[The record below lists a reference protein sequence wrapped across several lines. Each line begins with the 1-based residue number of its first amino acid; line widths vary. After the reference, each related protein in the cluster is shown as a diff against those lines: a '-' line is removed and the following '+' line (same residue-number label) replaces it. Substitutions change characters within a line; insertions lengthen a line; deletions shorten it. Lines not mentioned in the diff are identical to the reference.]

1 MHYQRRSR
9 GGSFPLGKIFLG
21 IVIPLIVVMGA
32 IRIYNNYDF
41 EIFEPEHLHQRAI
54 TKLAD
59 KLVVGVAVPEW
70 QDVRLIYAS
79 VEFAE
84 DLQTAYANI
93 AYRYSEGSLE
103 KSVQFPVKLVLI
115 QPPPGEKGSK
125 WEVREIGV
133 FDLAKLRRSQESDD
147 YLPAEVGDGT
157 RVEEGSE
164 SEGEVDSEFQDDWN
178 KYRWFSFD
186 KEKHLPIM
194 RGKKFSLDPYEGK

>member
-21 IVIPLIVVMGA
+21 IAIPVIVVMGA
-32 IRIYNNYDF
+32 IRIYNNYEI
-41 EIFEPEHLHQRAI
+41 EIFEPEYLHQRAI

-70 QDVRLIYAS
+70 QDVRLIYTS

-115 QPPPGEKGSK
+115 LLVNGHGQKGNTDHSIHI
-125 WEVREIGV
+125 RY
-133 FDLAKLRRSQESDD
+133 LANHLIA
-147 YLPAEVGDGT
+147 PVGDS
-157 RVEEGSE
+157 R
-164 SEGEVDSEFQDDWN
+164 
-178 KYRWFSFD
+178 
-186 KEKHLPIM
+186 
-194 RGKKFSLDPYEGK
+194 